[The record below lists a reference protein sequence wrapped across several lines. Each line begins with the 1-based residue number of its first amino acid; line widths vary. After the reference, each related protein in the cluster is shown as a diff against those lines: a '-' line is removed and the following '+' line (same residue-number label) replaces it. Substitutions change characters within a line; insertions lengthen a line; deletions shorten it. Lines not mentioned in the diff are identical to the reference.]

1 MFVGLVLMLDF
12 VRIEE
17 ASVSCTLCMRD
28 RQQRRNIMVLS
39 GLCVGHL
46 FIVGLEMVQ
55 VLQGYGLDQE
65 RHLFSRRITLPIPEE
80 HAWGL
85 AQ

>member
-1 MFVGLVLMLDF
+1 MYFVHEGSAA
-12 VRIEE
+12 EE
-17 ASVSCTLCMRD
+17 EYYGVIWTLCW
-28 RQQRRNIMVLS
+28 
-39 GLCVGHL
+39 HL